1 MNEMIHVC
9 LDQISVV
16 CMVVCRSGSKEV
28 YAGSLA
34 VCLYNGVYI
43 FLYVG

>member
-16 CMVVCRSGSKEV
+16 CMVICRHGSKEG
-28 YAGSLA
+28 YAGNFA
-34 VCLYNGVYI
+34 VCLYDGVCI
-43 FLYVG
+43 FCM